1 MRKVIVPKVVGKVKM
16 SQIRAAV
23 KEIKALRLNGE
34 LPKLSREEKKMIHEG
49 IRLYAPR

>member
-23 KEIKALRLNGE
+23 KEVKTLRLNGE
-34 LPKLSREEKKMIHEG
+34 LPKLSKEEKRIIHEG
-49 IRLYAPR
+49 VRLYAPR